1 MLPSPE
7 IRRDK
12 MTVKD
17 VIKDVA
23 RLLDDKE
30 FCNALDENKETVTD
44 ENKAKTAAMLKC
56 FNDALFE
63 IASEYYPLVK
73 EETFSAGKIPMRSFT
88 KTPLKITSV
97 RLKNG
102 EAVSFYVGADYV
114 ETEKAHGEVTV
125 VYEYIPS
132 GKGLIDDFEYDAT
145 PFGKTI
151 FAYGIAAEYCLVAG
165 RFSEAANWESRYKNA
180 LGAVTGRRKRAGRIT
195 NKRVWK

>member
-1 MLPSPE
+1 
-7 IRRDK
+7 

-17 VIKDVA
+17 VIKDA
-23 RLLDDKE
+23 AMLLDDRE
-30 FCNALDENKETVTD
+30 FIAALDENKETETD

-73 EETFSAGKIPMRSFT
+73 EETISAGKALINSFAE
-88 KTPLKITSV
+88 TPLKITGV

-102 EAVSFYVGADYV
+102 EAVSFFVGADYV

-125 VYEYIPS
+125 VYEYVPS
-132 GKGLIDDFEYDAT
+132 GKVISDDFEYAAT
-145 PFGKTI
+145 PFGKTV
-151 FAYGIAAEYCLVAG
+151 FSYGIAAEYCLVTG

-180 LGAVTGRRKRAGRIT
+180 LNAAACRRKRAGNIIS
-195 NKRVWK
+195 KRVWK